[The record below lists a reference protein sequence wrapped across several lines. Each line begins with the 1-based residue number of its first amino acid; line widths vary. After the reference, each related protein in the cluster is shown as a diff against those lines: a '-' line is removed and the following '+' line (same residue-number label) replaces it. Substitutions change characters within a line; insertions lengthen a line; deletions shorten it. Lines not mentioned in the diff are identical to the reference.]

1 MKKTLLLLSAFV
13 MLFVARIS
21 AQEVWHIVTCD
32 EQYIPVNKMAY
43 IAQSDNSESYVIVE
57 TDGTMTQTRSF
68 SFQYLYS
75 AVEKVESSS
84 IDLSVFPN
92 PVVSTLTLGGLKDAT
107 AVYVRTLEGAT
118 VIHTTLSPDNTTL
131 NVSGL
136 ASGVYLLQ
144 VNNTTVKFIKK

>member
-21 AQEVWHIVTCD
+21 AQEVWHIVTSD
-32 EQYIPVNKMAY
+32 EQYIPINRMAY

-57 TDGTMTQTRSF
+57 TDGTMTLTRSF
-68 SFQYLYS
+68 SFRSLYS

-92 PVVSTLTLGGLKDAT
+92 PVVSILTLDGLKDAT
-107 AVYVRTLEGAT
+107 AVYVSTLEGAT

-136 ASGVYLLQ
+136 AAGVYLLQ

>member
-1 MKKTLLLLSAFV
+1 MKRTLLLLSAFV
-13 MLFVARIS
+13 MLFVTRIS
-21 AQEVWHIVTCD
+21 AQEVWHIVTSD
-32 EQYIPVNKMAY
+32 EQYIPINRMAY

-57 TDGTMTQTRSF
+57 TDGTMTLTRSF
-68 SFQYLYS
+68 SFRSLYS

-92 PVVSTLTLGGLKDAT
+92 PVASTLTLDGLKDAT
-107 AVYVRTLEGAT
+107 VVYVRTLEGAT
-118 VIHTTLSPDNTTL
+118 VISTTLSPDNTTL

-136 ASGVYLLQ
+136 AAGVYLLQ